1 MAKNKFDIGVRKN
14 IKKKKD
20 AGFSLA
26 VKTFISAIC
35 AIASFLGFF
44 ILLLNKDKFLE
55 EEKIDLVLAQIPIT
69 PTIMI
74 VLFIVLLLMIAIFLY
89 FSILSLHEYFRR
101 KNNPSDL
108 EKQLELIEKQF
119 TEVEKKTYISS
130 KEKMRQ
136 LEANEQALKQHLQEK
151 YGDNPNQ
158 K

>member
-26 VKTFISAIC
+26 IKTFISVIC
-35 AIASFLGFF
+35 AIGSFIGFF
-44 ILLLNKDKFLE
+44 ILLLNKNKFLE
-55 EEKIDLVLAQIPIT
+55 DEKIDLVLAQIPIT

-74 VLFIVLLLMIAIFLY
+74 VLFILLLIMIAIFLY
-89 FSILSLHEYFRR
+89 LSILSLHEYFRR
-101 KNNPSDL
+101 KKNPSDL

-130 KEKMRQ
+130 KEKLRQ
-136 LEANEQALKQHLQEK
+136 LEANEKELQQHLKEK
-151 YGDNPNQ
+151 YGENPNQ